1 VRKTTFSLLCLE
13 GAVLS
18 FNVAATSALVPSIA
32 REFNVSEFAA
42 GRVMWLYML
51 AYGVAALFYGPLVRK
66 FNAKKVELA
75 CFFFFCAANL
85 LAAAAPNMK
94 MLYAARVLMGVFGA
108 SVVPLVLILIGEYAQ
123 AANKGKLTGIFFS
136 VTFAASLLGLSLSAV
151 LPWRT
156 IYLIPALFGFLV
168 WVHMYRY
175 LQDFKKTS
183 GSFEAHYYK
192 VFRNKT
198 AASVLCYIF
207 FISFLYHGV
216 QQWLAVFFSK
226 AYGFDQFLIS
236 TLITLTSL
244 SGIIGE
250 VAGGWFSD
258 SLGRVKTINLG
269 IALMILSVLA
279 LCVKLPFTAIAIV
292 MLVWGFGW
300 TLNHAGL
307 STLLTD
313 LPKEFINESASL
325 NSSIR
330 FISAGIGVTIG
341 SILLQKSFLLHYGV
355 FAGGLLLLLSL
366 SKKFLPG
373 NLKGGI

>member
-1 VRKTTFSLLCLE
+1 VRRTTFSLLCLE

-18 FNVAATSALVPSIA
+18 FNVAATAALIPSIA
-32 REFNVSEFAA
+32 KEFNVSGFVA
-42 GRVMWLYML
+42 GRITWLYML
-51 AYGVAALFYGPLVRK
+51 PYGVAALFYGPLVRK
-66 FNAKKVELA
+66 FDAKKVELA
-75 CFFFFCAANL
+75 CFFLFCAANL
-85 LAAAAPNMK
+85 LAATASDMR
-94 MLYAARVLMGVFGA
+94 MLYVARVLMGVFGA
-108 SVVPLVLILIGEYAQ
+108 SVVPLVLILISQYCEPE
-123 AANKGKLTGIFFS
+123 NKGKLTGIFFS
-136 VTFAASLLGLSLSAV
+136 ATFVASLLGLSLSAV
-151 LPWRT
+151 LPWRM
-156 IYLIPALFGFLV
+156 IYFIPAVFGFLV

-175 LQDFKKTS
+175 LQDFKRTS
-183 GSFEAHYYK
+183 GSFAVHYHK

-198 AASVLCYIF
+198 VVLVLSYIF
-207 FISFLYHGV
+207 LISLFYHGV

-226 AYGFDQFLIS
+226 AYGFDQCLIS
-236 TLITLTSL
+236 ILITLTSL

-258 SLGRVKTINLG
+258 SLGRIKVVNLG
-269 IALMILSVLA
+269 IALMILSVLT
-279 LCVKLPFTAIAIV
+279 LCAKLPFTAIAIV

-341 SILLQKSFLLHYGV
+341 SILLQKSFLLHYSV
-355 FAGGLLLLLSL
+355 FAGGLFMLLLM

>member
-1 VRKTTFSLLCLE
+1 MRKTTFSLLCLE

-18 FNVAATSALVPSIA
+18 FNVAASSALVPSIA
-32 REFNVSEFAA
+32 REFNVSEFVA
-42 GRVMWLYML
+42 GRIMWLYML

-66 FNAKKVELA
+66 FNAKKVELV
-75 CFFFFCAANL
+75 CFFLFCAANL
-85 LAAAAPNMK
+85 FAAFAANIRI
-94 MLYAARVLMGVFGA
+94 LYASRVLMGVFGA
-108 SVVPLVLILIGEYAQ
+108 SVVPLVLILISQYGEPE
-123 AANKGKLTGIFFS
+123 NKGKLTGIFFS
-136 VTFAASLLGLSLSAV
+136 ATFVASLLGLSLSAV
-151 LPWRT
+151 LPWRM
-156 IYLIPALFGFLV
+156 IYFLPAVFGFLV
-168 WVHMYRY
+168 WVHMYWY
-175 LQDFKKTS
+175 LQDFKATT
-183 GSFEAHYYK
+183 GSFAAHYNK

-198 AASVLCYIF
+198 VVLVLSYIF
-207 FISFLYHGV
+207 LVSFFYHGV

-250 VAGGWFSD
+250 VAGGCFSD
-258 SLGRVKTINLG
+258 SLGRLKVVNLG
-269 IALMILSVLA
+269 IALMILSVLT
-279 LCVKLPFTAIAIV
+279 LCVKLPFPAIAIV

-313 LPKEFINESASL
+313 LPKEFINESAGL

-355 FAGGLLLLLSL
+355 FAGGLLLLLLL
-366 SKKFLPG
+366 SNKFLPG

>member
-1 VRKTTFSLLCLE
+1 MRRTTFTLLCLE

-18 FNVAATSALVPSIA
+18 FNVAATAALVPSIA
-32 REFNVSEFAA
+32 KEFNVSGFVA
-42 GRVMWLYML
+42 GRVTWLYML
-51 AYGVAALFYGPLVRK
+51 PYGAAALLYGPLVRK
-66 FNAKKVELA
+66 FDAKKVELV
-75 CFFFFCAANL
+75 CFFLFCAANL
-85 LAAAAPNMK
+85 LAAAAADIK
-94 MLYAARVLMGVFGA
+94 MLYAARILMGVFGA
-108 SVVPLVLILIGEYAQ
+108 SVVPLVLILISQYGEPE
-123 AANKGKLTGIFFS
+123 NKGKLTGIFFS
-136 VTFAASLLGLSLSAV
+136 ATFVASLLGLSLSAV
-151 LPWRT
+151 LPWRM
-156 IYLIPALFGFLV
+156 IYLLPAAFGFLV

-175 LQDFKKTS
+175 LQDFKRTI
-183 GSFEAHYYK
+183 GDFAVHYHK

-198 AASVLCYIF
+198 VVLVLSYIF
-207 FISFLYHGV
+207 FVSLFYHGV

-226 AYGFDQFLIS
+226 AYGFDQCLIS
-236 TLITLTSL
+236 ILITLTSL

-250 VAGGWFSD
+250 AAGGWFSD
-258 SLGRVKTINLG
+258 SLGRVKVANLG

-279 LCVKLPFTAIAIV
+279 LCAKLPLAAIAIV

-330 FISAGIGVTIG
+330 FISAGIGVAIG
-341 SILLQKSFLLHYGV
+341 SILLQKSFLLHYSV
-355 FAGGLLLLLSL
+355 FAGGLFLLLLMSR
-366 SKKFLPG
+366 KFLPG